1 MGTSFFVQ
9 WDGFSKIVLGFVKM
23 SLSSM
28 PYLSSAHVIPK
39 GIKSN
44 YAHKGNLDENLDEN
58 FLPYFKV

>member
-1 MGTSFFVQ
+1 MGTSFIVQ
-9 WDGFSKIVLGFVKM
+9 CDGFSKNVLGFVKI

-44 YAHKGNLDENLDEN
+44 YAHKDNLDENLDEN

>member
-9 WDGFSKIVLGFVKM
+9 LDGFSKNVLGFVQM
-23 SLSSM
+23 SLNSM
-28 PYLSSAHVIPK
+28 PYLSSAYIIPK

-44 YAHKGNLDENLDEN
+44 FAHKGNLDENLDEN